1 MAVKLSELK
10 RGERFETRDPMM
22 TLQYA
27 GRRGHEEY
35 DDSYVTITYR
45 AGDPGS
51 AAVHGLDEIQ
61 QDCDQRGFVVTRV

>member
-10 RGERFETRDPMM
+10 HSERFEARDPMR

-45 AGDPGS
+45 AGGS
-51 AAVHGLDEIQ
+51 GGTAVHRLEEIQ
-61 QDCDQRGFVVTRV
+61 RDCDQRGFVVTRA